1 MSFTYYNGVHR
12 YISKPL
18 LLKITLSLCY
28 RNGFVGIAF
37 DVKPLRRHTQRD
49 WQCVTFK
56 KKPLVFDKMFNH
68 NKCKVTKIM

>member
-1 MSFTYYNGVHR
+1 M
-12 YISKPL
+12 
-18 LLKITLSLCY
+18 LSQRLC
-28 RNGFVGIAF
+28 GDKDILIHIVIAF

-56 KKPLVFDKMFNH
+56 KKPLVFDKMFNQ